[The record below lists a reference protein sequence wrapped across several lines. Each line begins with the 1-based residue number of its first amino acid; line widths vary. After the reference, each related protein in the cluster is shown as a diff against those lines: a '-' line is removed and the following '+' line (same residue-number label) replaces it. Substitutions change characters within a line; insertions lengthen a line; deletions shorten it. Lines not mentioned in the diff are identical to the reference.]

1 MKKET
6 IANLLGL
13 AFVIL
18 FIIAVAFSTK
28 EITAI
33 SIAQQ
38 TKCWNAPYKNLVL
51 NYTKTL
57 LNSKNLTNSVQN
69 LTIEYCNILLAGK

>member
-1 MKKET
+1 MKKE
-6 IANLLGL
+6 ILIDFFEL

-38 TKCWNAPYKNLVL
+38 TKCWNTPYKDLVIIH
-51 NYTKTL
+51 TEAL
-57 LNSKNLTNSVQN
+57 LKHRNLTNSIQN
-69 LTIEYCNILLAGK
+69 LTTEYCNTLLAGK